1 MIKDE
6 NVKYES
12 DVADTP
18 YYSNKNNFTFSMY
31 EELCEMIRGDSPDW
45 THEEVVE
52 KLELAM
58 DALKFVEEEGDYG
71 GFIDWFQNNE
81 KEITS

>member
-1 MIKDE
+1 MNYELDMERYKHRKIK
-6 NVKYES
+6 N
-12 DVADTP
+12 
-18 YYSNKNNFTFSMY
+18 MY
-31 EELCEMIRGDSPDW
+31 EELCEMIRGDSPNW

-81 KEITS
+81 KETGYE